1 MLLAAGRVVTP
12 ARILAPGWV
21 HVDGDRIVDVG
32 PGEPPRRRPTSRCRR
47 PPLVPGFVDSH
58 VHGGGGA
65 SFDGGE
71 PGGRRHRGPRPPG
84 ARHDDDDREPGDR
97 AAGGAGRVGAG
108 LADLVD
114 DGLLAGIHLEGPW
127 LSPRYA
133 GAHDPDLL
141 TSPTPQA
148 VDALLEAG
156 RGHVRMVTL
165 APELEGGLDAVRRL
179 TDAGVVAAIG
189 HTDATYDVA
198 CAALEAGAR
207 VGTHLFNAMR
217 GLHHREPGPIAA
229 LLEHPDAYVEPV
241 SDGVHVHPAAL
252 RLAAR
257 AKPDLT
263 VLVTDAMAAAAA
275 ADGDYRLGR
284 LTVEVRDG
292 VARLAGS
299 GAIAGSTLTMAAAVK
314 YAVQVAGLPL
324 EDVVR
329 AATAAPAHLIG
340 LDGVGPCGRA
350 SARTWS
356 CSTTTSTCSASSTPA
371 AGSLTCHSGVE
382 NPRGGGGGRP
392 VSSGCAIRRPDPV
405 TSGDPSLP
413 ADSRK

>member
-1 MLLAAGRVVTP
+1 VLLAAGRVVTP

-21 HVDGDRIVDVG
+21 HVDGDRIIDVG
-32 PGEPPRRRPTSRCRR
+32 AGEPPRAADVSLPAAT
-47 PPLVPGFVDSH
+47 LVPGFVDSH

-65 SFDGGE
+65 SFDSGDPE
-71 PGGRRHRGPRPPG
+71 DAATAVRAHRAHGTTTMIASLVTERP
-84 ARHDDDDREPGDR
+84 EVL
-97 AAGGAGRVGAG
+97 AASVRG
-108 LADLVD
+108 LADLVE

-141 TSPTPQA
+141 TDPAPHA
-148 VDALLEAG
+148 VDTLLEAG

-165 APELEGGLDAVRRL
+165 APELDGGLDAVRRL

-189 HTDATYDVA
+189 HTDATYDIA

-229 LLEHPDAYVEPV
+229 LLEHPGAYVELV

-340 LDGVGPCGRA
+340 LDGVGALRPGFRADLVVLDDDLDVQRVLHAGR
-350 SARTWS
+350 WI
-356 CSTTTSTCSASSTPA
+356 P
-371 AGSLTCHSGVE
+371 
-382 NPRGGGGGRP
+382 
-392 VSSGCAIRRPDPV
+392 
-405 TSGDPSLP
+405 
-413 ADSRK
+413 